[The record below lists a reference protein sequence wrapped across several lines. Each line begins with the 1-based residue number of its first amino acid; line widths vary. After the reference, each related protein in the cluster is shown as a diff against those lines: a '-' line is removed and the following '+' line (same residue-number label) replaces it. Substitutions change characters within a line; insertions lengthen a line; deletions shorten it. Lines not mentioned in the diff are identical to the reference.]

1 MALRAVIFDLD
12 GVLALPSLAGALGR
26 TEEAL
31 ALPRG
36 FLAEVFLNGG
46 LSSSGARLLRGE
58 ITFSQWMP
66 ILEAACQKYYQES
79 GTSLPGHASVS
90 RVVAEAMSRRA
101 INPHMLQAAQALRK
115 EGFVTGML
123 TNNWLDDSP
132 RRGSLAQLMCELR
145 PHFDVVIESCQ
156 VGLIKPQ
163 PQVYQLLLDT
173 LRASAHEV
181 VFLDDLELNLMP
193 ARDLGMVT
201 VLARDTDSALEEL
214 GSITGVQLLHTA
226 TPLPLPCR
234 PSDVSHGYVTIK
246 PGVRL
251 HFVEMGSG
259 PPVCLCHGFPES
271 WFSWRYQIPAL
282 AQAGFRVLALDMKGY
297 GDSSAPVE
305 IEEYSMEVLCK
316 DMVTFLDKL
325 GLPQAAFIGHDWG
338 GMLVWALALFYPER
352 VSAVASLNTPFLPAH
367 PDVNPMEKIKANPI
381 FDYQL
386 YFQEPGV
393 AEAELEQDLSRT
405 FRSFFRA
412 SDEAFLAVNSVRERG
427 GLFVNTPQQPD
438 LSKMTS
444 EEDIQFYVQQFK
456 KSGFRGP
463 LNWYRNM
470 EANWKW
476 SCKASGRKIL
486 IPALMVTAEKDF
498 VLHPHMSRHM
508 EDWIPQLKRGHIP
521 DCGHWTQMEKPA
533 EVNRIL
539 IKWLQGELGQPP
551 LSPKL

>member
-1 MALRAVIFDLD
+1 
-12 GVLALPSLAGALGR
+12 
-26 TEEAL
+26 
-31 ALPRG
+31 
-36 FLAEVFLNGG
+36 
-46 LSSSGARLLRGE
+46 
-58 ITFSQWMP
+58 
-66 ILEAACQKYYQES
+66 
-79 GTSLPGHASVS
+79 
-90 RVVAEAMSRRA
+90 
-101 INPHMLQAAQALRK
+101 
-115 EGFVTGML
+115 
-123 TNNWLDDSP
+123 
-132 RRGSLAQLMCELR
+132 
-145 PHFDVVIESCQ
+145 
-156 VGLIKPQ
+156 
-163 PQVYQLLLDT
+163 
-173 LRASAHEV
+173 
-181 VFLDDLELNLMP
+181 
-193 ARDLGMVT
+193 
-201 VLARDTDSALEEL
+201 
-214 GSITGVQLLHTA
+214 
-226 TPLPLPCR
+226 
-234 PSDVSHGYVTIK
+234 
-246 PGVRL
+246 
-251 HFVEMGSG
+251 
-259 PPVCLCHGFPES
+259 
-271 WFSWRYQIPAL
+271 
-282 AQAGFRVLALDMKGY
+282 
-297 GDSSAPVE
+297 
-305 IEEYSMEVLCK
+305 
-316 DMVTFLDKL
+316 MVTFLDKL